1 MTRRAPAQ
9 TFALLLGAV
18 FVAVGV
24 LGFVPG
30 ITTDYGEMT
39 FAGDGSTSQL
49 LGVFQVS
56 ILHNIVHLLFGV
68 AGLRL
73 GRTREGARTYL
84 VGGGIAYLLLWLLGL
99 ADGADWIPVDDA
111 DDWLHLGLGVAM
123 IAAGLLTARIP
134 RTVPRR

>member
-1 MTRRAPAQ
+1 MTRAPAQ
-9 TFALLLGAV
+9 TLALLFGAV

-39 FAGDGSTSQL
+39 FAGDGSASQL
-49 LGVFQVS
+49 VGVFQVS

-84 VGGGIAYLLLWLLGL
+84 VGGGIAPSCSGCS
-99 ADGADWIPVDDA
+99 ASR
-111 DDWLHLGLGVAM
+111 
-123 IAAGLLTARIP
+123 TAPTGSRPTTPTTGSISGSAS
-134 RTVPRR
+134 